1 MKAIFNK
8 LLGRGKNDDVITIV
22 SGLPR
27 SGTSMMMQMLEAG
40 GTLIVTDNIRKSDED
55 NPRGYYE
62 FEKVKKIKEDVS
74 WLDDCHN
81 KAFKMVSEL
90 LHHLPQEKKCKVI
103 FMRRDI
109 EEMLASQRAMLDRL
123 GRKGA
128 GVSTEKMADLY
139 EKHLRNV
146 ENWLAKQNNID
157 VLYVSYNDLLNHPE
171 ENARLVSHFLGD
183 RLNIEKMCNVVEKS
197 LYRKRNKGKDLGI
210 EGLRG

>member
-1 MKAIFNK
+1 MKTI
-8 LLGRGKNDDVITIV
+8 LGKILEWKKKDDKIIIV

-40 GTLIVTDNIRKSDED
+40 GTLIVADNIRKSDED

-90 LHHLPQEKKCKVI
+90 LHHLPQDKKYKVI
-103 FMRRDI
+103 FMRRNMQ
-109 EEMLASQRAMLDRL
+109 EMLASQRAMLDRL

-128 GVSTEKMADLY
+128 GVSTEKMAELY

-146 ENWLAKQNNID
+146 ERWLAKQDNID
-157 VLYVSYNDLLNHPE
+157 VVYVKYNEVIDNPE
-171 ENARLVSHFLGD
+171 ENAKVVSQFLGD
-183 RLNIEKMCNVVEKS
+183 RLNVEKMTGVVEKS
-197 LYRKRNKGKDLGI
+197 LYRR
-210 EGLRG
+210 RG

>member
-1 MKAIFNK
+1 MKMIFSK
-8 LLGRGKNDDVITIV
+8 ILGRKKENNIITIV

-40 GTLIVTDNIRKSDED
+40 GISIVTDNIRKTDED

-62 FEKVKKIKEDVS
+62 SEKVKKIKEDVS

-90 LHHLPQEKKCKVI
+90 LHHLPQEKKYKII
-103 FMRRDI
+103 FMKRDM
-109 EEMLASQRAMLDRL
+109 EEMLASQRTMLDRL

-128 GVSTEKMADLY
+128 SVSSEKMAELY

-157 VLYVSYNDLLNHPE
+157 VLYVKYNEVIDNPE
-171 ENARLVSHFLGD
+171 ENAKVVSQFLGD
-183 RLNIEKMCNVVEKS
+183 RLNIEKMASVVEKS
-197 LYRKRNKGKDLGI
+197 LYRQ
-210 EGLRG
+210 RG